1 MVSGQQR
8 ANVKLYI
15 EGGGEQNRLKRE
27 CRRAFSAFF
36 ISAGFR
42 GKMPRVVA
50 CGSRNE
56 AFKDFCSSLKNSGRT
71 ETLAFL
77 LVDSEDAVKPD
88 IQNRPWEHL
97 RDRDHWVQPD
107 GATNEQVHLMIQCME
122 NWFLA
127 DPEALILFFGQGFN
141 SSSLPCNTN
150 IERISKSDV
159 LRGLEIASRHCQ
171 KGSYGK
177 GDHSFKILEIIDAN
191 KVVAASQS
199 AERLITEL
207 NKVLGDNHDR

>member
-8 ANVKLYI
+8 ATVKIYI

-27 CRRAFSAFF
+27 CRRAFAAFF
-36 ISAGFR
+36 ESAGFHGR
-42 GKMPRVVA
+42 MPRVVA

-56 AFKDFCSSLKNSGRT
+56 AFKDFCSSLKSAERT

-77 LVDSEDAVKPD
+77 LVDSEDAVKSVF
-88 IQNRPWEHL
+88 QNSPWEHL
-97 RDRDHWVQPD
+97 GDRDHWAQPD

-141 SSSLPCNTN
+141 SNALPGNTN
-150 IERISKSDV
+150 IERITKSDV
-159 LRGLEIASRHCQ
+159 LRSLEIASRHCQ

-177 GDHSFKILEIIDAN
+177 GDHSFKILEIMDAE
-191 KVVAASQS
+191 KVVTASQS
-199 AERLITEL
+199 AKRLIFEL
-207 NKVLGDNHDR
+207 DKVL